1 MTEEILKVEHL
12 NKFYGDWQAL
22 HDISFNLKKGEVLA
36 ILGPSGSGKSTL
48 LRTLNGLENYK
59 NGEIVFHGKKVQS
72 SPKEWLNLDEEECEK
87 YMFGDPEIEHDQN
100 GMLNVKIWKL

>member
-12 NKFYGDWQAL
+12 NKFYGDWQVL

-59 NGEIVFHGKKVQS
+59 
-72 SPKEWLNLDEEECEK
+72 
-87 YMFGDPEIEHDQN
+87 
-100 GMLNVKIWKL
+100 

>member
-48 LRTLNGLENYK
+48 LRTLNGLEK
-59 NGEIVFHGKKVQS
+59 DHMIEKPCQS
-72 SPKEWLNLDEEECEK
+72 FVE
-87 YMFGDPEIEHDQN
+87 
-100 GMLNVKIWKL
+100 

>member
-48 LRTLNGLENYK
+48 LRTLNGLEIIKMVRLSFMVKRSSPLQK
-59 NGEIVFHGKKVQS
+59 NG
-72 SPKEWLNLDEEECEK
+72 
-87 YMFGDPEIEHDQN
+87 
-100 GMLNVKIWKL
+100 KLFDKRLAWFFNHMIFFQT

>member
-59 NGEIVFHGKKVQS
+59 NGEIVFHGKGPALSKRMAS
-72 SPKEWLNLDEEECEK
+72 YSTKDWHG
-87 YMFGDPEIEHDQN
+87 FSI
-100 GMLNVKIWKL
+100 I

>member
-59 NGEIVFHGKKVQS
+59 NGEIVFHGKKV
-72 SPKEWLNLDEEECEK
+72 SPLQK
-87 YMFGDPEIEHDQN
+87 N
-100 GMLNVKIWKL
+100 GKLFDKRLAWFFNHMIFFQT